1 MPANTQLTISM
12 ASLVGTFLGQIIF
25 GILGDRYGR
34 KKMFYRLLV
43 GLIFGT
49 VFLALI
55 SRGAQESLDILALI
69 VFWRIWMGVFIGG
82 DYPLRSVMSGCRRE
96 LER

>member
-69 VFWRIWMGVFIGG
+69 VF
-82 DYPLRSVMSGCRRE
+82 
-96 LER
+96 